1 MDGSIEVRNALTG
14 ECFKIILTEKE
25 AVIRQE
31 DTLDMEFPVLE
42 SNQEAAG
49 LAETKNWSDFAK
61 TGANVAETVKSYMD
75 SYDMVELTLLLSQE
89 ELVSETAD
97 IYLDGA
103 SDREIEISPGE
114 VQGYTS
120 AIVITGKDYED
131 TVQLDVM
138 LLY

>member
-42 SNQEAAG
+42 SDQEAAR

-61 TGANVAETVKSYMD
+61 TGAKWTK
-75 SYDMVELTLLLSQE
+75 Q
-89 ELVSETAD
+89 
-97 IYLDGA
+97 
-103 SDREIEISPGE
+103 
-114 VQGYTS
+114 
-120 AIVITGKDYED
+120 
-131 TVQLDVM
+131 
-138 LLY
+138 